1 MRIQHNDI
9 ALGVGLGLLAGYV
22 DTAGFVSLFGLFTAH
37 VTGNFVLIGSEL
49 AKPSHGG
56 VLLLKFLAIPA
67 FAAGVVAARLMD
79 VRCAA
84 RATNPAR
91 PLLGMQLALLAAFM
105 LAGLAATPIGDA
117 REVPVLVCGML
128 GAAAMGVQNA
138 AGKLQFN
145 RIAPTTVMT
154 GNVTELLIDMT
165 DLASG
170 RATPAVRARFVKFF
184 WPVLAFALGCI
195 GGGSAFVAFGFWCL
209 LPALVLLAWLTAV
222 DWPNPAPAAGAGAGP
237 AAASAPV

>member
-1 MRIQHNDI
+1 MRLHHNDV

-22 DTAGFVSLFGLFTAH
+22 DTAGFVALFGLFTAH
-37 VTGNFVLIGSEL
+37 VTGNFVLIGSAL
-49 AKPSHGG
+49 ARHANGS
-56 VLLLKFLAIPA
+56 LLLKFLAVPA

-79 VRCAA
+79 VRCAN

-91 PLLGMQLALLAAFM
+91 PLLAIQLALLAAFM
-105 LAGLAATPIGDA
+105 VAGLAATPIADPEAGL
-117 REVPVLVCGML
+117 VLATGML

-138 AGKLQFN
+138 AGKLQFS

-154 GNVTELLIDMT
+154 GNVTELLIDLT

-170 RATPAVRARFVKFF
+170 RASPAVRTRFVKFF
-184 WPVLAFALGCI
+184 WPVIAFALGCI
-195 GGGSAFVAFGFWCL
+195 AGGSAYVHIGFWCL
-209 LPALVLLAWLTAV
+209 APALVLLAWLTAI
-222 DWPNPAPAAGAGAGP
+222 DWPAAPAPAAP